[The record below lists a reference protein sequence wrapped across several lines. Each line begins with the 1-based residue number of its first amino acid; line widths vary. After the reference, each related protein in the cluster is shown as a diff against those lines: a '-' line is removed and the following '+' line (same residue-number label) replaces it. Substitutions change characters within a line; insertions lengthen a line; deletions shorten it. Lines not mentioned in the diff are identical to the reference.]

1 MEILGILS
9 ISKAF
14 RYSGIPPDHRAKF
27 TKYKAKKINMK
38 EGMGKS
44 ITEGHALETWN
55 VKKKCPHNSSNILKE
70 GIWKHCAYSVI
81 LRWHGD

>member
-44 ITEGHALETWN
+44 ITEGHALE
-55 VKKKCPHNSSNILKE
+55 K
-70 GIWKHCAYSVI
+70 
-81 LRWHGD
+81 

>member
-14 RYSGIPPDHRAKF
+14 CYSGIPPNHHAKF
-27 TKYKAKKINMK
+27 TKYRAKKINMK

-44 ITEGHALETWN
+44 ITEGHALETCN
-55 VKKKCPHNSSNILKE
+55 VEKKCPHNSSNILKE
-70 GIWKHCAYSVI
+70 SI
-81 LRWHGD
+81 